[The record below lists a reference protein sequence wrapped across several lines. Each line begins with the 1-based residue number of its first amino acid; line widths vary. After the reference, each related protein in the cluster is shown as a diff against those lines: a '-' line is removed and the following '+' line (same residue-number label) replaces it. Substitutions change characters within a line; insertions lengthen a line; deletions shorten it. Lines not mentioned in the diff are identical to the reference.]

1 MKLNEKIAYY
11 RRKRGYS
18 QQALADMMGVSR
30 QSVSK
35 WETGESLPEVTKL
48 PQLAAL
54 FGVTTDFL
62 LSEDAP
68 AEDNDPPKPEKSA
81 EVEETVPEHHAESG
95 ASAADFVRA
104 VPDAVDALADRLPH
118 FLGKL
123 VRLYGWVAGIRIAIA
138 GVLLIVFAL
147 LGGVVTSS
155 VSQTA
160 DSWDTQGFGTSAVQY
175 FNEDGTPM
183 KDVPQE
189 IRNAIEGGNVSA
201 SGRSFSASSMSAP
214 FMPFLIIVGIIGMA
228 LLIGGLA
235 LAFYLKPHF
244 PSH

>member
-1 MKLNEKIAYY
+1 MKLNEKISYY

-18 QQALADMMGVSR
+18 QQALADMMSVSR

-62 LSEDAP
+62 LSEEAP
-68 AEDNDPPKPEKSA
+68 AEDDNPPKSEKSA
-81 EVEETVPEHHAESG
+81 EVEEDAPEAPAESD
-95 ASAADFVRA
+95 ASAADSEHTA
-104 VPDAVDALADRLPH
+104 PNTVDAIIDRLPH

-123 VRLYGWVAGIRIAIA
+123 VRLYGWVAGIRIAIS

-155 VSQTA
+155 FNQTA
-160 DSWDTQGFGTSAVQY
+160 DSWETALGFGASEVQY
-175 FNEDGTPM
+175 FNADGTPM
-183 KDVPQE
+183 KDVPQAV
-189 IRNAIEGGNVSA
+189 RDAIEGSSPA
-201 SGRSFSASSMSAP
+201 SSGSFSGLSVSAP
-214 FMPFLIIVGIIGMA
+214 FAPFLIIIGVIGLVMV
-228 LLIGGLA
+228 IGGLA

-244 PSH
+244 PAH

>member
-1 MKLNEKIAYY
+1 MKLSEKISYY

-62 LSEDAP
+62 LSDDAL
-68 AEDNDPPKPEKSA
+68 AEDGEVPKPEKSA
-81 EVEETVPEHHAESG
+81 EVDEDAAEAQAES
-95 ASAADFVRA
+95 ATSTADFGRA
-104 VPDAVDALADRLPH
+104 VPDAVDRIADRLPH

-123 VRLYGWVAGIRIAIA
+123 VRLYGWVAGIRIAIS

-155 VSQTA
+155 FSQTV
-160 DSWDTQGFGTSAVQY
+160 DNWDTTLGFGTSDVQY

-183 KDVPQE
+183 KDVPQAV
-189 IRNAIEGGNVSA
+189 RDAIEGSSSPVSGVSVGA
-201 SGRSFSASSMSAP
+201 SLSAP
-214 FMPFLIIVGIIGMA
+214 LTPFLTIIGVIGLVMV
-228 LLIGGLA
+228 IGGLA

-244 PSH
+244 PAH